1 MNRQT
6 KRAMQRAE
14 ASEKRRP
21 APRRAPT
28 AAAAGGA
35 GGRKRTGMRQF
46 FKEVRAELRKVN
58 WPTRRELMSYT
69 VVVLVSVIVLT
80 SFVFGLDYLF
90 SRVILELFT

>member
-14 ASEKRRP
+14 GSEKRKP

-28 AAAAGGA
+28 AAAPGGP
-35 GGRKRTGMRQF
+35 RKRTGMRQF
-46 FKEVRAELRKVN
+46 FKEVRSELRKVN